1 MGQFFVKGG
10 QNIEASAS
18 VPSNKY
24 SGLISFRTDKVYCID
39 CRGDKPSKFLLYAIP
54 SVKSDVNQ
62 VDPFWLKNRV
72 DFCGL
77 QSKTEF
83 YSYALEELLEVLSQ
97 EKTSTSE
104 NGHQENKI

>member
-1 MGQFFVKGG
+1 M
-10 QNIEASAS
+10 
-18 VPSNKY
+18 
-24 SGLISFRTDKVYCID
+24 
-39 CRGDKPSKFLLYAIP
+39 
-54 SVKSDVNQ
+54 KSDVTQ
-62 VDPFWLKNRV
+62 VDPFWLKDRV

-97 EKTSTSE
+97 EKISTSE